1 MALNDVVFIKGQGGL
16 GRPLPGQDYISAL
29 LFYTANANLPS
40 GYSTS
45 NRILQFFSVQDAEN
59 AGIGAN
65 YSDETQAI
73 GVYTISA
80 IGANGDKITLNFTE
94 PEGVVVF
101 LGSFVKT
108 AAESTVTLL
117 ATALVA
123 AINARTYIT
132 GYSATNIAGA
142 ISVKVRKGLGVWPNT
157 ATTPLS
163 ATIVGTIVGSIT
175 TAPAGGVAS
184 KQAVWHYHIAEFFRM
199 QPKGYLYVGFYAVP
213 ATYDYVEI
221 QTMQE
226 FSAGKI
232 RQIGIYKD
240 ATAYT
245 PNDTTAIQTIA
256 NALDALKMP
265 LSAILGA
272 DISATADISTL
283 ADLSA
288 YTNNKV
294 SVVIGQDAGGLGL
307 QLWYAYGKSIGILG
321 ATLGTVALAKVSED
335 IAWVGKFNVTDGIE
349 NDSVAFANGVKFS
362 SGNVPLSLQDAMD
375 NKRYIFLRK
384 YPNQP
389 GTYFNESHTAITL
402 SSDYAYIENNRVID
416 KAIRGIYATMLPL
429 LASPLVLNA
438 DGTLQDT
445 TVAFFESQASINVAQ
460 MERDQDLSAFSVVV
474 DPNQNVATTSTIIVT
489 VKLLPVGVARQIIV
503 NIGFTTSI

>member
-1 MALNDVVFIKGQGGL
+1 MALNDVVFVKGQGGL
-16 GRPLPGQDYISAL
+16 GRPLPGEDYISAL

-40 GYSTS
+40 GFSTT

-59 AGIGAN
+59 AGISAA
-65 YSDETQAI
+65 YPDETQAV

-80 IGANGDKITLNFTE
+80 IGANGNRITLNFTE
-94 PEGVVVF
+94 PEGVVVM
-101 LGSFVKT
+101 LGTFVKT

-117 ATALVA
+117 ADAVTA
-123 AINARTYIT
+123 AINARTYLT
-132 GYSATNIAGA
+132 GYSATNVAGA

-163 ATIVGTIVGSIT
+163 ATIVGTITGSVT

-213 ATYDYVEI
+213 GTYDYVEI

-232 RQIGIYKD
+232 RQIGVYKD
-240 ATAYT
+240 GAAFAAA
-245 PNDTTAIQTIA
+245 DTTAIQAIA
-256 NALDALKMP
+256 NNLDTLKMP
-265 LSAILGA
+265 LSVLLGA
-272 DISATADISTL
+272 DISAVADVSTL
-283 ADLSA
+283 ADLATLS
-288 YTNNKV
+288 NPKV
-294 SVVIGQDAGGLGL
+294 SVIIGQDGGGLGL
-307 QLWYAYGKSIGILG
+307 KLWYAYAKSITVLG
-321 ATLGTVALAKVSED
+321 AALGTVALAKVSED
-335 IAWVGKFNVTDGIE
+335 IAWVGKFNITDGIE
-349 NDSVAFANGVKFS
+349 NDTVAFANGVKFT
-362 SGNVPLSLQDAMD
+362 SGNVPLTLQDAIN

-389 GTYFNESHTAITL
+389 GTYFNESHTAVSFT
-402 SSDYAYIENNRVID
+402 SDYAYIENNRVID

-429 LASPLVLNA
+429 LASPLRLNA
-438 DGTLQDT
+438 DGTLEDT
-445 TVAFFESQASINVAQ
+445 TVAFFESQAAINIDQ
-460 MERDQDLSAFSVVV
+460 MERDQDLSDSSVVV